1 MIRVEKIE
9 LILKIM
15 KKIIISILTIIL
27 TVLSSCSSSYF
38 LKERETEFGTKGQK
52 KWIFHRLSDRDKGTT
67 LAFPGYI
74 LGIEKAH
81 RSRIGAPSRQSIH
94 KQNGLEKFD
103 FNQDNTW
110 ESMPKRKRKVLDD
123 KKAMFVSSIHKFY
136 HRNTSI
142 NRIDVATIYDSY
154 DATYLKRSTDAFK
167 QGFDE
172 LNDFKTEL
180 ARNVS
185 KNKITH
191 VFLFS
196 MGWNSD
202 QQEAI
207 INFNSMFL
215 KIINIANKSK
225 KKFRPLFIGITW
237 PSKWNDGFSNIFSF
251 FNKTN
256 DADEI
261 GMTWANYLLNKV
273 ILPQKNINSFKTI
286 VVGHSFGAKLT
297 SRATMSAS
305 MLKEETTPIDLL
317 INLQS
322 AYSLNRYSSTKGI
335 EPTSDYVNWKKYAN
349 NIALI
354 CSKNDKAVKAGFY
367 APFAGGIK
375 SYNKVDKDMKGDYK
389 GIELIKYSVT
399 PSTDFNSE
407 NQLLLIDASEIIKRE
422 AYKKGG
428 GAHSDIYNKD
438 VAKLIW
444 NLISSKT
451 Y

>member
-1 MIRVEKIE
+1 
-9 LILKIM
+9 M
-15 KKIIISILTIIL
+15 KKTSISILIIIL
-27 TVLSSCSSSYF
+27 TLLTSCSSSYF

-74 LGIEKAH
+74 IGIEKAH
-81 RSRIGAPSRQSIH
+81 RKRIGAPSRQSIH

-123 KKAMFVSSIHKFY
+123 KKAMFISSIHKF
-136 HRNTSI
+136 HHQDNSI

-154 DATYLKRSTDAFK
+154 DSTYLNKSTDAFN
-167 QGFDE
+167 QSFDE
-172 LNDFKTEL
+172 LNDFQTEL
-180 ARNVS
+180 KKNIS

-207 INFNSMFL
+207 RNFNSMFL
-215 KIINIANKSK
+215 KIIDNANKSEK
-225 KKFRPLFIGITW
+225 EFRPLFIGITW
-237 PSKWNDGFSNIFSF
+237 PSKWNDGLSNVFSF

-256 DADEI
+256 DADEV
-261 GMTWANYLLNKV
+261 GMTWANYLLNKI
-273 ILPQKNINSFKTI
+273 ILPEKNINRFKTI

-305 MLKEETTPIDLL
+305 MLKEEDTPIDLL

-322 AYSLNRYSSTKGI
+322 AYSINRYSSTKGI

-354 CSKNDKAVKAGFY
+354 CSENDKAVKAGFY

-375 SYNKVDKDMKGDYK
+375 SYNKVEKDKKGNYK
-389 GIELIKYSVT
+389 GIDRIKYSVNPLT
-399 PSTDFNSE
+399 EFKPE
-407 NQLLLIDASEIIKRE
+407 NQLLLIDASEVIKRE

-428 GAHSDIYNKD
+428 GAHSDIYNED
-438 VAKLIW
+438 VAELIW